1 MATYKKRGFKNKAT
15 SSKAEALENK
25 STTANVFNTLDEGS
39 SQTQQWVERNQNK
52 ILGLVAIISI
62 IVIGV
67 FAYSKLIKEPK
78 ESSAFNKMYFAQK
91 KFDEAVLINNDSIY
105 NIALNG
111 DDLNMGMLQIID
123 EFGGT
128 NAANLAHYYSGI
140 MYLKMNDYPNSIKYL
155 SEFSS
160 DDILLSS
167 LATGSIGDAFAE
179 LNQFDDA
186 FDYYVKASKSNNNYS
201 SPMYLFKAGLVAMRL
216 NKFNRAEEYF
226 SIIKQDY
233 PNSTEAK
240 NIDAFISKAVA
251 SNQ

>member
-1 MATYKKRGFKNKAT
+1 MATYKKRGFKNKAS

-91 KFDEAVLINNDSIY
+91 KFDEAVLINNDSMY

-186 FDYYVKASKSNNNYS
+186 FDYYLKASKSNNNYS

>member
-1 MATYKKRGFKNKAT
+1 MATYKKRGFKNKAS

>member
-1 MATYKKRGFKNKAT
+1 MATYKKRGFKNKAS

-39 SQTQQWVERNQNK
+39 SKTQQWVERNQNK

-62 IVIGV
+62 VVIGV
-67 FAYSKLIKEPK
+67 FAYSKLIKEPN
-78 ESSAFNKMYFAQK
+78 ESNALNKMYFAQK

-128 NAANLAHYYSGI
+128 DAANLAHYYSGI